1 MSSKIRITQR
11 HINKVLDYISTYKK
25 SVNGIVLLNNDFYGG
40 LLMSNT
46 KITQTLNAM
55 TDYHLIEVISPANH
69 IRPAQIK
76 LTSAA
81 FSYRLLQRRE
91 LFRFA
96 LPTIISI
103 VALIKSF
110 NKELL
115 LLLELIMQLLK

>member
-40 LLMSNT
+40 LLMSDT

-55 TDYHLIEVISPANH
+55 TDFHLIEVIPSADRNQPK
-69 IRPAQIK
+69 QIK
-76 LTSAA
+76 LTSSA
-81 FSYRLLQRRE
+81 FSYRLIKRNE
-91 LFRFA
+91 SFRFV

-103 VALIKSF
+103 IALLKSF
-110 NKELL
+110 DKELL

>member
-40 LLMSNT
+40 LLMSET

-55 TDYHLIEVISPANH
+55 TDHQLIEVISPATGS
-69 IRPAQIK
+69 RPAQIR

-81 FSYRLLQRRE
+81 FSYRLINKKE
-91 LFRFA
+91 SFRFA
-96 LPTIISI
+96 FPVIISL

-110 NKELL
+110 DKELL
-115 LLLELIMQLLK
+115 LLLELLRQLLK